1 MAGRPFNPMTN
12 QNNSSSQK
20 KTTILFVCLG
30 NICRS
35 PTGEAIL
42 KKLVAEQGLTDFFH
56 IESAGTGNYHIGE
69 SPDPRTRHH
78 GEKRGLKFESLAQQ
92 FNPEQHFDF
101 FDYILCMD
109 QSNLQNL
116 RQKDLSQKYHSKILS
131 MMSFAPDSSHTIVPD
146 PYTGG
151 PQDFELVIDLLE
163 VACQNFLQKV
173 RTFLDL

>member
-1 MAGRPFNPMTN
+1 MTTSNNNP
-12 QNNSSSQK
+12 SLPK

-42 KKLVAEQGLTDFFH
+42 KKMVEEQELTDLFH

-69 SPDPRTRHH
+69 RADPRTRHH

-92 FNPEQHFDF
+92 FNPQQHLDF

-109 QSNLQNL
+109 QSNLHNL
-116 RQKDLSQKYHSKILS
+116 RQTDPTQQYHSKILS
-131 MMSFAPDSSHTIVPD
+131 IMSFAPDSGHPIVPD

-163 VACQNFLQKV
+163 IACQNFLKQI
-173 RTFLDL
+173 RRY

>member
-1 MAGRPFNPMTN
+1 MVERPFKPMTA
-12 QNNSSSQK
+12 QNNSSPSKK
-20 KTTILFVCLG
+20 KTSILFVCLG

-42 KKLVAEQGLTDFFH
+42 NKLVTEQGLSDSFH
-56 IESAGTGNYHIGE
+56 IESAGTGDYHVGE
-69 SPDPRTRHH
+69 RPDPRTRHH

-92 FNPEQHFDF
+92 FNPQQHFDF

-109 QSNLQNL
+109 QNNLQNL
-116 RQKDLSQKYHSKILS
+116 RQKDPTQKYHSKILS
-131 MMSFAPDSSHTIVPD
+131 IMSFAPDSGYSIVPD

-163 VACQNFLQKV
+163 SACQNFLKHIHQ
-173 RTFLDL
+173 

>member
-1 MAGRPFNPMTN
+1 MPSSPSH
-12 QNNSSSQK
+12 NSISK
-20 KTTILFVCLG
+20 KTSVLFVCLG

-42 KKLVAEQGLTDFFH
+42 KKIVEEKGLNDSFH

-69 SPDPRTRHH
+69 RPDPRTRHH

-92 FNPEQHFDF
+92 FNPQQHFDF
-101 FDYILCMD
+101 YDYILCMD
-109 QSNLQNL
+109 QSNVQNV
-116 RQKDLSQKYHSKILS
+116 RQKDPSQKYHNKIIPI
-131 MMSFAPDSSHTIVPD
+131 MSFVPESGYSIVPD

-163 VACQNFLQKV
+163 VACLKFLEQIKGS
-173 RTFLDL
+173 